1 MHLVRVG
8 GEMRGA
14 IVKRGKSW
22 SYVLYLGRD
31 QDGKKRQKWVGGFRT
46 RRDAE
51 EALTQ
56 SLDRV
61 RTGTWADPGRITVAE
76 YLEQW
81 LDGIRPSLRPKTTA
95 SYEDALRGWV
105 IPRVGSVRLVGL
117 TAPRLR
123 ALYGELL
130 ESGRRNGSGGLSPRS
145 VQYAHRIVSHALKD
159 AVDHGLLVRNPA
171 SLVKPPR
178 VPKPPMRVWSAD
190 EARRFLT
197 AVADDRLC
205 ALWTLLLTTG
215 LRRGEVLGLRWED
228 VDLKR
233 GRLAVRQTVVA
244 IGYDVDVS
252 EPKTT
257 TGRRSVSLDPTT
269 VAALKAHRR
278 RQAEELLRAELGA
291 GESELV
297 FTTEDGSM
305 IHPDRISKVFA
316 QLIEQHEL
324 PTIRLHDLRHTAA
337 TLALTAGVHPKVVQ
351 ERLGHANITITLDT
365 YSHVLQGLQEDAA
378 AKVAEL
384 VFKDA

>member
-1 MHLVRVG
+1 
-8 GEMRGA
+8 MRGS

-31 QDGKKRQKWVGGFRT
+31 QSGKKRQKWVGGFRT

-51 EALTQ
+51 DALTQ

-61 RTGTWADPGRITVAE
+61 RTRTWADPGRITVAE
-76 YLEQW
+76 YLDQW
-81 LDGIRPSLRPKTTA
+81 LDGIRPSLRPKTAA

-130 ESGRRNGSGGLSPRS
+130 ESGRCNGSGGLSPRS
-145 VQYAHRIVSHALKD
+145 VQYAHRILSHALKD

-190 EARRFLT
+190 DVRRFL
-197 AVADDRLC
+197 AGVADDRLY
-205 ALWTLLLTTG
+205 ALWVLLVTTG
-215 LRRGEVLGLRWED
+215 VRRGEALGLRWED
-228 VDLKR
+228 IDIKR
-233 GRLAVRQTVVA
+233 GQLAVRQTVVA
-244 IGYDVDVS
+244 IGYDVHVS
-252 EPKTT
+252 EPKTAI
-257 TGRRSVSLDPTT
+257 GKRSVSVDPTT

-278 RQAEELLRAELGA
+278 RQSKEQLVAASA
-291 GESELV
+291 WSESGLV
-297 FTTEDGSM
+297 FTTENGAM

-316 QLIEQHEL
+316 QLVTRLQL
-324 PTIRLHDLRHTAA
+324 PVIRLHDLRHTAA
-337 TLALTAGVHPKVVQ
+337 TLALVAGVHPKVVQ
-351 ERLGHANITITLDT
+351 ERLGHSNVTITLDT

-378 AKVAEL
+378 AKVADL
-384 VFKDA
+384 VFEHA